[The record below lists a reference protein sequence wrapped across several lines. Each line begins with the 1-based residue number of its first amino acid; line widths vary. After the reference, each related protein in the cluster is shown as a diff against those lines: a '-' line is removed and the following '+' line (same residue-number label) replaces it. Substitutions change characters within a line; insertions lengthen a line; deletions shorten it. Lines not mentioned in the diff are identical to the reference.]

1 MPPILTCIALDDE
14 PPALS
19 IIQRFCE
26 GLDHLR
32 LQKTFTRPLE
42 AQRYLELYP
51 VDLLFLDIQMPS
63 VSGIDFY
70 RQVQQHCK
78 MVIFTTAFSEYAV
91 TGFELNALDYLLKPF
106 TFERFRRAS
115 QKAAD
120 YHAFLQQSP
129 PQAAATLFV
138 RADYALIQI
147 QTADILYIEAYD
159 DYLKIYIENQKTV
172 VARMTLKGI
181 LDKLDDNF
189 LRVHRS
195 FIVPLS
201 RISQARNKHLWVAGR
216 EIPIGK
222 SYEEEFWE
230 RFGRG

>member
-1 MPPILTCIALDDE
+1 MSPILNCIAIDDE

-19 IIQRFCE
+19 IIQSFCGE
-26 GLDHLR
+26 LDYLR

-63 VSGIDFY
+63 VSGVDFY
-70 RQVQQHCK
+70 RQVQEQCK

-91 TGFELNALDYLLKPF
+91 TGFELNAVDYLLKPF
-106 TFERFRRAS
+106 TFERFSRAC

-120 YHAFLQQSP
+120 YHGFLQQPP
-129 PQAAATLFV
+129 PQSAAVLFI

-159 DYLKIYIENQKTV
+159 DYLKIYVENQKTV
-172 VARMTLKGI
+172 VARMTLKHI

-195 FIVPLS
+195 FIVPLN
-201 RISQARNKHLWVAGR
+201 RVSQARNKQLWVAGR

-222 SYEEEFWE
+222 SYEAEFWD
-230 RFGRG
+230 RFGKG